1 MGQNTKHIIGIA
13 GNALVGKDTICN
25 AMITTFGDFFKLKA
39 TRRSIAGDQ
48 VRKDLKSLFSRKF
61 GINIQSP
68 TNEEKTLLRPIMV
81 EYGIAQRK
89 KTDGR
94 YFIDRYVPSEFID
107 IVPDIRYALYEKD
120 ELQWIT
126 QEVGGFL
133 IYLERDGILP
143 ANIYEEE
150 NNKIIKEKAHF
161 VVNIPTFTQ
170 EELPITILPYAKSV
184 IDEWFKFVKV

>member
-1 MGQNTKHIIGIA
+1 MAQNTKHIIGIA
-13 GNALVGKDTICN
+13 GNALVGKDTLCN

-89 KTDGR
+89 KTNGR
-94 YFIDRYVPSEFID
+94 YFIDKYVPSEFID
-107 IVPDIRYALYEKD
+107 IVPDIRYTVYEKD

-133 IYLERDGILP
+133 IYLERDGIPP

-150 NNKIIKEKAHF
+150 NNKVIKENANF
-161 VVNIPTFTQ
+161 VLNVPTFS
-170 EELPITILPYAKSV
+170 EDELPKSILLYSKIV

>member
-1 MGQNTKHIIGIA
+1 MSQNTKHIIGIA
-13 GNALVGKDTICN
+13 GSALVGKDTLCN

-81 EYGIAQRK
+81 EYGRVQRK
-89 KTDGR
+89 MTNGR
-94 YFIDRYVPSEFID
+94 YFIEKFERSEVID
-107 IVPDIRYALYEKD
+107 IVPDIRYTEYEYD

-126 QEVGGFL
+126 KEIGGFL
-133 IYLERDGILP
+133 IYLERDGIPP

-150 NNKIIKEKAHF
+150 NNKIIRENANF
-161 VVNIPTFTQ
+161 ILNVPTFTQ
-170 EELPITILPYAKSV
+170 EELPTNILPYAKSV